1 MIEKTFK
8 ASKCNLN
15 FFEHNIG
22 AQETILFI
30 HGWTAGWEVWMND
43 IEKYGAKYNIYA
55 VDLPG
60 HNKSGKLKKYTLNNY
75 FDPIYEFFLSL
86 KKELILV
93 GHSLGAS
100 LSFLIATKSQS
111 ISKLVLEDPPWYS
124 ETRGE
129 INTDVSNDE
138 FVKSQIKRYE
148 IQRNFF
154 INQKKTWRT
163 SIDALRALREFDH
176 ESYKK
181 YPERVAI
188 RAIWAFHNDVNIW
201 NVEDDWAWEDA
212 VNLSKQVN
220 AKTLLIGGNTNKG
233 SLMTESI
240 AEKVKMNINDC
251 QLEYI
256 DSGHNIR
263 LERPDEYYKL
273 LDKFI

>member
-8 ASKCNLN
+8 ASNCNLN

-100 LSFLIATKSQS
+100 LSFLIATKSQN

-273 LDKFI
+273 IDKFI

>member
-8 ASKCNLN
+8 ASNCNLN

-75 FDPIYEFFLSL
+75 FDPIYEFFSSL

-129 INTDVSNDE
+129 INTDVPNDE

-240 AEKVKMNINDC
+240 AKKVKMNINDC

>member
-8 ASKCNLN
+8 ASNCNLN

-129 INTDVSNDE
+129 INTDVSNDD

>member
-8 ASKCNLN
+8 ASNCNLN

-22 AQETILFI
+22 AQKTILFI

-100 LSFLIATKSQS
+100 LSFLIATKSQN

>member
-8 ASKCNLN
+8 ASNCNLN

-75 FDPIYEFFLSL
+75 FDPIYEFFSSL

-100 LSFLIATKSQS
+100 LSFLIATKSQN

-220 AKTLLIGGNTNKG
+220 AKTLLIGGNTKKG

-256 DSGHNIR
+256 DTGHNIR

>member
-8 ASKCNLN
+8 ASNCNLN

-22 AQETILFI
+22 AQETLLFI

-100 LSFLIATKSQS
+100 LSFLIATKSQN

-129 INTDVSNDE
+129 INTYVSNDE

-163 SIDALRALREFDH
+163 SIDA
-176 ESYKK
+176 
-181 YPERVAI
+181 
-188 RAIWAFHNDVNIW
+188 
-201 NVEDDWAWEDA
+201 
-212 VNLSKQVN
+212 
-220 AKTLLIGGNTNKG
+220 
-233 SLMTESI
+233 
-240 AEKVKMNINDC
+240 
-251 QLEYI
+251 
-256 DSGHNIR
+256 
-263 LERPDEYYKL
+263 
-273 LDKFI
+273 

>member
-8 ASKCNLN
+8 ASNCNLN

-22 AQETILFI
+22 AQETLLFI

-176 ESYKK
+176 EAYKK

>member
-8 ASKCNLN
+8 ASNCNLN

-100 LSFLIATKSQS
+100 LSFLIATKSQN

-129 INTDVSNDE
+129 IDTDVSNDE

-212 VNLSKQVN
+212 VNLSKQVK

>member
-8 ASKCNLN
+8 ASNCNLN

-22 AQETILFI
+22 AQETIRFI

-100 LSFLIATKSQS
+100 LSFLIATKSQN

>member
-8 ASKCNLN
+8 ASNCNLN

-75 FDPIYEFFLSL
+75 FDPIYEFFSSL

-100 LSFLIATKSQS
+100 LSFLIATKSQN

-263 LERPDEYYKL
+263 LERPDEYYKI

>member
-8 ASKCNLN
+8 ASNCNLN

-100 LSFLIATKSQS
+100 LSFLIATKSQN

-176 ESYKK
+176 EAYKK

-273 LDKFI
+273 IDKFI

>member
-8 ASKCNLN
+8 ASNCNLN

-273 LDKFI
+273 IDKFI

>member
-176 ESYKK
+176 EAYKK

-240 AEKVKMNINDC
+240 AEKVKKNINDC

-273 LDKFI
+273 IDKFI

>member
-75 FDPIYEFFLSL
+75 FDPIYEFFSSL
-86 KKELILV
+86 NKELILV

-100 LSFLIATKSQS
+100 LSFLIATKSQN

-212 VNLSKQVN
+212 VNLSKQIN
-220 AKTLLIGGNTNKG
+220 AKTLLIGGNNNKG

>member
-8 ASKCNLN
+8 ASNCNLN

-176 ESYKK
+176 EAYKK

-240 AEKVKMNINDC
+240 AEKVKKNINDC

>member
-8 ASKCNLN
+8 ASNCNLN

-22 AQETILFI
+22 AQESLLFI

-100 LSFLIATKSQS
+100 LSFLIATKSQN

-129 INTDVSNDE
+129 IDTDVSNDE

-240 AEKVKMNINDC
+240 AEKVKININDC

>member
-8 ASKCNLN
+8 ASNCNLN
-15 FFEHNIG
+15 FFEHNID
-22 AQETILFI
+22 AKETILFI
-30 HGWTAGWEVWMND
+30 HGWTAGWEVWMNE
-43 IEKYGAKYNIYA
+43 IEKYGNKYNIYA

-75 FDPIYEFFLSL
+75 FDPIYEFFSSI

-100 LSFLIATKSQS
+100 LSFLIATKSQN
-111 ISKLVLEDPPWYS
+111 ITKLVLEDPPWYS
-124 ETRGE
+124 ETKGE
-129 INTDVSNDE
+129 ISTDVSSDE
-138 FVKSQIKRYE
+138 FVKRQINRYE
-148 IQRNFF
+148 VQRNFF
-154 INQKKTWRT
+154 INEKKTWRT
-163 SIDALRALREFDH
+163 SIDALRALREFDN

-201 NVEDDWAWEDA
+201 NVEDNWAWEDA

-233 SLMTESI
+233 SLMKESI
-240 AEKVKMNINDC
+240 AEKVKMNIDDC

-256 DSGHNIR
+256 DSGHHIR
-263 LERPDEYYKL
+263 LERPKEYYKL

>member
-8 ASKCNLN
+8 ASNCNLN

>member
-8 ASKCNLN
+8 ASNCNLN

-176 ESYKK
+176 EAYKK

-273 LDKFI
+273 IDKFI

>member
-8 ASKCNLN
+8 ASNCNLN

-22 AQETILFI
+22 AQETLLFI

-100 LSFLIATKSQS
+100 LSFLIATKSQN

>member
-8 ASKCNLN
+8 ASNCNLN

-60 HNKSGKLKKYTLNNY
+60 HNKSGKLNKYTLNNY
-75 FDPIYEFFLSL
+75 FDPIYEFFSSL

-233 SLMTESI
+233 SLMTENI

>member
-8 ASKCNLN
+8 ASNCNLN

-60 HNKSGKLKKYTLNNY
+60 HNKSGKLKKYTLDNY
-75 FDPIYEFFLSL
+75 FDPIYEFFSSL

>member
-75 FDPIYEFFLSL
+75 FDPIYEFFSSL
-86 KKELILV
+86 NKELILV

-212 VNLSKQVN
+212 VNLSKQIN
-220 AKTLLIGGNTNKG
+220 AKTLLIGGNNNKG

>member
-8 ASKCNLN
+8 ASNCNLN

-75 FDPIYEFFLSL
+75 FDPIYEFFSSL
-86 KKELILV
+86 NKELILV

-100 LSFLIATKSQS
+100 LSFLIATKSQN

-129 INTDVSNDE
+129 INTDVSKDE

>member
-8 ASKCNLN
+8 ASNCNLN

-22 AQETILFI
+22 AQETLLFI

-100 LSFLIATKSQS
+100 LSFLIATKSQN

-263 LERPDEYYKL
+263 LDRPDEYYKL

>member
-8 ASKCNLN
+8 ASNCNLN

-22 AQETILFI
+22 AQETLLFI

-100 LSFLIATKSQS
+100 LSFLIATKSQN

-188 RAIWAFHNDVNIW
+188 RAIWAFHNDVKIW

-263 LERPDEYYKL
+263 LDRPDEYYKL

>member
-8 ASKCNLN
+8 ASNCNLN

-176 ESYKK
+176 EAYKK

>member
-43 IEKYGAKYNIYA
+43 IEKYGANYNIYA

-100 LSFLIATKSQS
+100 LSFLIATKSQN

-129 INTDVSNDE
+129 INTDVSNNE

>member
-8 ASKCNLN
+8 ASNCNLN

-75 FDPIYEFFLSL
+75 FDPIYEFFSSL

-129 INTDVSNDE
+129 INTDVPNDE

-220 AKTLLIGGNTNKG
+220 AKTLLIGGNTKKG

-251 QLEYI
+251 HLEYI

>member
-8 ASKCNLN
+8 ASNCNLN

-100 LSFLIATKSQS
+100 LSFLIATKSQN

>member
-8 ASKCNLN
+8 ASNCNLN

-75 FDPIYEFFLSL
+75 FDPIYEFFSSL
-86 KKELILV
+86 NKELILV

-100 LSFLIATKSQS
+100 LSFLIATKSQN

-212 VNLSKQVN
+212 VNLSKQIN

>member
-75 FDPIYEFFLSL
+75 FDPIYEFFSSL

-100 LSFLIATKSQS
+100 LSFLIATKSQN

-124 ETRGE
+124 ETRGG

-163 SIDALRALREFDH
+163 GIDALRALREFDH
-176 ESYKK
+176 EAYKK

-220 AKTLLIGGNTNKG
+220 AKTLLIGGNNNKG

>member
-8 ASKCNLN
+8 ASNCNLN

-43 IEKYGAKYNIYA
+43 IEKYGDKYNIYA

-75 FDPIYEFFLSL
+75 FDPIYEFFSSL
-86 KKELILV
+86 NKELILV

-100 LSFLIATKSQS
+100 LSFLIATKSQN

>member
-22 AQETILFI
+22 AKETLLFI

-100 LSFLIATKSQS
+100 LSFLIATKSQN

>member
-8 ASKCNLN
+8 ASNCNLN

-100 LSFLIATKSQS
+100 LSFLIATKSQN

-124 ETRGE
+124 ETKGE

>member
-273 LDKFI
+273 IDKFI

>member
-75 FDPIYEFFLSL
+75 FDPIYEFFSSL
-86 KKELILV
+86 NKELILV

-273 LDKFI
+273 IDKFI

>member
-1 MIEKTFK
+1 MV
-8 ASKCNLN
+8 SVSNNVLN

-75 FDPIYEFFLSL
+75 FDPIYEFFSSL
-86 KKELILV
+86 NKELILV

-100 LSFLIATKSQS
+100 LSFLIATKSQN

-212 VNLSKQVN
+212 VNLSKQIN
-220 AKTLLIGGNTNKG
+220 AKTLLIGGNNNKG